1 MSQPVLGQ
9 AVKMGRKLPA
19 GMDSIWN
26 DKDTYFFIYVP
37 WASYD
42 DPNMFAITYRD
53 CHFIYGQ
60 TFAGRYL
67 LILVRVLRKDEVE
80 HLGIETDLNVMKV
93 ITARDMDHKQ
103 RREYLK
109 RRGN

>member
-1 MSQPVLGQ
+1 MRR
-9 AVKMGRKLPA
+9 GRKPFPCEITVSSGVEGKLLRKHQIE
-19 GMDSIWN
+19 IWE
-26 DKDTYFFIYVP
+26 IEEVI
-37 WASYD
+37 YD
-42 DPNMFAITYRD
+42 DPNIFAITYRD

-67 LILVRVLRKDEVE
+67 LILVRVLRKEEVE
-80 HLGIETDLNVMKV
+80 HLGIETDLNVIRV